1 MICTM
6 NVTGY
11 ARVSTDEQARSGYG
25 LDAQREAITA
35 AVTGRGWT
43 LTEIIVDDGYSAR
56 NLKRPGIA
64 RALEMLKRHQVGGLV
79 VSKLDRLSRSLMD
92 FTQVMD
98 RAQREGWALVA
109 LDLGVDTST
118 PAGEMLANVLA
129 SFAQYE
135 RRIIGQRT
143 REGLAEAKRQ
153 GVQLGNPRRR
163 AARTTE
169 ATRRR
174 IVRWRQAGRSYGA
187 IATRLNEAAVPTAF
201 GGLRWYASS
210 VRAVVGRKA

>member
-1 MICTM
+1 MEI
-6 NVTGY
+6 VGY
-11 ARVSTDEQARSGYG
+11 ARVSTEEQARSGYG
-25 LDAQREAITA
+25 LDAQREAILA
-35 AVTGRGWT
+35 AVAGRSWT
-43 LTEIIVDDGYSAR
+43 LSEVVVDDGYSAKS
-56 NLKRPGIA
+56 LKRPGIS
-64 RALEMLKRHQVGGLV
+64 RALTMLKRRQVGGLV

-92 FTQVMD
+92 FTHIMD

-153 GVQLGNPRRR
+153 GVRLGNPQRR
-163 AARTTE
+163 AARTAE
-169 ATRRR
+169 AVRRR
-174 IVRWRQAGRSYGA
+174 ILRWRQAGLSYGA
-187 IATRLNEAAVPTAF
+187 IAASLKADGVTTAF
-201 GGLRWYASS
+201 GGARWYPST
-210 VRAVVGRKA
+210 VRAVVRRQT